1 MFLSDPTVTAFPWLG
16 PKKGKLFFK
25 KEEAAIHIG
34 LLNHHYAVQLTKS
47 HEQQGNTKEL
57 LLERNI
63 SCSSWSPWAWCPG
76 PPWQWPCSCRSP
88 QRAPSSSQ
96 GGPVSRIS
104 SEAVDLSQ
112 HCWHDLI
119 IWNCFFILAE
129 WTKFKVTLTLGG
141 SKNTNFQNSM
151 GALSSPISFA
161 LRISKQFL
169 FLF

>member
-1 MFLSDPTVTAFPWLG
+1 MAGSRES
-16 PKKGKLFFK
+16 KLFFK
-25 KEEAAIHIG
+25 KKEAAIHIG

-47 HEQQGNTKEL
+47 PEQGNTKEL

-63 SCSSWSPWAWCPG
+63 SCSSWSPWAWSPG
-76 PPWQWPCSCRSP
+76 PPWRWPCSCRSP

>member
-1 MFLSDPTVTAFPWLG
+1 MFLSDPAITAFPWLG

-47 HEQQGNTKEL
+47 PEQGNTKEL

-96 GGPVSRIS
+96 GGPETRIS
-104 SEAVDLSQ
+104 SEAVESTLLTRFDNLKLFLECVYFGRVDRVQ
-112 HCWHDLI
+112 
-119 IWNCFFILAE
+119 
-129 WTKFKVTLTLGG
+129 FKVTQTLIRIPFITFNLTLHWG
-141 SKNTNFQNSM
+141 K
-151 GALSSPISFA
+151 
-161 LRISKQFL
+161 
-169 FLF
+169 